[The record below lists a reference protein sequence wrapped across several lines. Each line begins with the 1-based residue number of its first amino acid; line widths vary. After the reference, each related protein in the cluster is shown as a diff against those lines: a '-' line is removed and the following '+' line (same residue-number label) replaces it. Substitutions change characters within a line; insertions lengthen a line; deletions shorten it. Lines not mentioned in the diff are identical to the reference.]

1 LPAAAVSKANRRSLR
16 QIKALLTLLCESSA
30 WKVANR
36 YVLNPRRRRATR
48 QPARSD
54 SRTNG
59 SGAHRQVCLPHPDI
73 FPGCTIST
81 AGDAMKSHSLRAGA
95 AIAAV
100 LAITAPMAF
109 ADDMADYK
117 AMFEPLPAIPPIPA
131 DNSLTPEKI
140 ELGKMLF
147 FEPRISGSGVISCA
161 TCHNPALGY
170 TDRIPRA
177 TGHEG
182 QVGNRNTPTA
192 LNAAFLASQFWDGRE
207 PDLEG
212 QAVGPIQADIEMNM
226 NLEAAIARL
235 NEFDAYKAA
244 FARAFPEDADPI
256 NAANIGKA
264 IASFERTLIT
274 PNAPLD
280 RYLAGDEGALTA
292 QQKEG
297 MKLFVDAGCIACHA
311 GPAFSDGNFH
321 VFELPGSKDLGRF
334 LVTGEDA
341 DKYAFRTPT
350 LRNVALTYPYFN
362 NGSVP
367 TLEKAVNLMGQQML
381 GQDFEADELGAL
393 VAFLHTLTGA
403 MPQVVPPALP

>member
-1 LPAAAVSKANRRSLR
+1 MKLHPLRTGTALVAALSLF
-16 QIKALLTLLCESSA
+16 APVVFA
-30 WKVANR
+30 
-36 YVLNPRRRRATR
+36 P
-48 QPARSD
+48 
-54 SRTNG
+54 
-59 SGAHRQVCLPHPDI
+59 
-73 FPGCTIST
+73 
-81 AGDAMKSHSLRAGA
+81 
-95 AIAAV
+95 AV
-100 LAITAPMAF
+100 L

-117 AMFEPLPAIPPIPA
+117 SMFEALPAIPPIPA
-131 DNSLTPEKI
+131 NNSQTPEKI
-140 ELGKMLF
+140 QLGKMLF

-170 TDRIPRA
+170 TDRIPLA

-192 LNAAFLASQFWDGRE
+192 LNAAFLTAQFWDGRE

-226 NLEAAIARL
+226 QLAAAIARL
-235 NEFDAYKAA
+235 NEFAEYKAA
-244 FARAFPEDADPI
+244 FARAFPDDADPI
-256 NAANIGKA
+256 TADNIAKA

-280 RYLAGDEGALTA
+280 RYLAGDEAALTA
-292 QQKEG
+292 QQKDG

-311 GPAFSDGNFH
+311 GPAFSDGNYH

-334 LVTGEDA
+334 LVTGDEA

-350 LRNVALTYPYFN
+350 LRNVAVTYPYFN
-362 NGSVP
+362 NGSVA
-367 TLEKAVNLMGQQML
+367 TLGDAVNLMGEQML
-381 GQDFEADELGAL
+381 GQAFSQPERDQL
-393 VAFLHTLTGA
+393 VAFLHALTGE